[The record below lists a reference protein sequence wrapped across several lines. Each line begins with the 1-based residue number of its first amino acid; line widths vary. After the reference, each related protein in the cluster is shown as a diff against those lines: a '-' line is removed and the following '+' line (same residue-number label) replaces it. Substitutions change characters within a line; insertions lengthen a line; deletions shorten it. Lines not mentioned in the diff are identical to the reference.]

1 MGTEA
6 LKSNFWLIQSEG
18 LIKQSTFFS
27 GIEESFVLVN
37 ANKVACS

>member
-18 LIKQSTFFS
+18 LIKSTFFS